1 MSSNLFPCPKIDV
14 IRWNSSNVTVK
25 CPYCDELHQHGV
37 GDPWKRLPQSK
48 EVKDPGKRVSHCAPG
63 GQYEFIFPIDEN
75 SGLVGYE
82 IDKRRACFVN
92 SSLQADHTDDNL
104 YSSDSDED
112 ELADSFRSA
121 MRISG
126 TEPKSRPILN
136 LYDNAREIE
145 TIVFSG
151 GDTFEQKKI
160 LLAISNCLTG
170 DLPAVS
176 QYLETSTEAKL
187 FLHGKDETGNTTLI
201 MAAAEKSDKMVSLLL
216 QNGADVDA
224 ANNDGR
230 SALMEA
236 ALWGHLRSVRAL
248 LESNACKW
256 AKDRHGRSAMDLA
269 QPSRRNEEERYS
281 RSRLAAAD
289 SVPERDSNRRHIAI
303 LLSDS
308 NGEKRHAYTGPLSES
323 ERKNYFFK
331 KSESEMV
338 ITLHGPIQ
346 RYPVPQIRKTAAVL
360 DRGDQFARISATSG
374 WGVNSLPPNVRD
386 MPSWTEQ
393 VYYIASIIG
402 HRFEET
408 SWDQGKPGQYCACHA
423 EKKLIAYFLD
433 KHVFLPKD
441 RQPDQTLED
450 SIFEVKT
457 SLEEGKD
464 LSTLWAS
471 VCRLEEMN
479 IDLDRQLFSADD
491 RLLGDSYDEQEVK
504 RLKRKIHVIDKQLS
518 RLESDAFVATM
529 RAQQKKERK
538 LLKKEQTHW
547 DLMGLSEN
555 EPPISL
561 KSAVILSSNMI
572 CQDCDTFRKLV
583 NARFQLHIEMNWR
596 IIPEAI
602 DGPP

>member
-1 MSSNLFPCPKIDV
+1 MSSNLSPCPKIDV
-14 IRWNSSNVTVK
+14 IRWGSSQVTVK
-25 CPYCDELHQHGV
+25 CPYCKELHRHGV
-37 GDPWKRLPQSK
+37 AN
-48 EVKDPGKRVSHCAPG
+48 PGKRVSHCAPG

-92 SSLQADHTDDNL
+92 SSLQIDHTDDNL
-104 YSSDSDED
+104 YSSESDEG

-126 TEPKSRPILN
+126 TEPKAGPVLN
-136 LYDNAREIE
+136 LYDDAREIE
-145 TIVFSG
+145 TISLSDS
-151 GDTFEQKKI
+151 DTFEEKKI
-160 LLAISNCLTG
+160 RFAVSDCIFGKLG
-170 DLPAVS
+170 AVS

-201 MAAAEKSDKMVSLLL
+201 MAAAEKSDDMVPLLL
-216 QNGADVDA
+216 QKGADVDA

-230 SALMEA
+230 TALMEA
-236 ALWGHLRSVRAL
+236 ALWGRLRSVKAL
-248 LESNACKW
+248 LDSNASKS

-269 QPSRRNEEERYS
+269 QPTRRNEKERYN
-281 RSRLAAAD
+281 RSSLAAAD
-289 SVPERDSNRRHIAI
+289 SVPERDGDRRHIAI
-303 LLSDS
+303 LLGDS
-308 NGEKRHAYTGPLSES
+308 NAEKRYAYTGPLSES
-323 ERKNYFFK
+323 ERNNYFFR

-338 ITLHGPIQ
+338 ITLHGPIE
-346 RYPVPQIRKTAAVL
+346 RYPVPQIKKTAAVL
-360 DRGDQFARISATSG
+360 DRGGQFARISATSG

-393 VYYIASIIG
+393 VYYIASTIG

-408 SWDQGKPGQYCACHA
+408 SCDQGKPGQYYACHA

-450 SIFEVKT
+450 SILEVET
-457 SLEEGKD
+457 SLEEGKH
-464 LSTLWAS
+464 LSTIWYS
-471 VCRLEEMN
+471 VCRLEEMK
-479 IDLDRQLFSADD
+479 IDLDRQLFGADD
-491 RLLGDSYDEQEVK
+491 QLLGESYNEQEVK
-504 RLKRKIHVIDKQLS
+504 RLKRKICVIDKQLS
-518 RLESDAFVATM
+518 RLESDTFVATM
-529 RAQQKKERK
+529 RTQQKKERK

-572 CQDCDTFRKLV
+572 CQDCDNFRKMV
-583 NARFQLHIEMNWR
+583 NDHFQLHIEMNWR
-596 IIPEAI
+596 IIPEVI

>member
-14 IRWNSSNVTVK
+14 IHWNSSSVT
-25 CPYCDELHQHGV
+25 
-37 GDPWKRLPQSK
+37 RLPQSK
-48 EVKDPGKRVSHCAPG
+48 EIKDPGKRFSPCLPS
-63 GQYEFIFPIDEN
+63 GQYQFIFPIDKN

-92 SSLQADHTDDNL
+92 FSLQADHTDDNL
-104 YSSDSDED
+104 YSSESDEG
-112 ELADSFRSA
+112 ELADFFRYA

-126 TEPKSRPILN
+126 TQPKAGPILN
-136 LYDNAREIE
+136 LYDDAKEIE
-145 TIVFSG
+145 TIALPDN
-151 GDTFEQKKI
+151 DTFEQTKI
-160 LLAISNCLTG
+160 LSAISNCVSGKLG
-170 DLPAVS
+170 AVS
-176 QYLETSTEAKL
+176 QYLEASTEAKL
-187 FLHGKDETGNTTLI
+187 FLHGKDETGNTALI
-201 MAAAEKSDKMVSLLL
+201 MAAAEKSDRMVSLLL

-224 ANNDGR
+224 TNNNGR

-236 ALWGHLRSVRAL
+236 ALWGHRRSVRAL
-248 LESNACKW
+248 LESNASKL

-269 QPSRRNEEERYS
+269 QPTRQNEEERYS

-289 SVPERDSNRRHIAI
+289 NVPERDSDRRHIVI
-303 LLSDS
+303 LLGDS
-308 NGEKRHAYTGPLSES
+308 NTEKRHAYTGPLSES
-323 ERKNYFFK
+323 ERKNYFFG
-331 KSESEMV
+331 KSKSEMV

-346 RYPVPQIRKTAAVL
+346 RYPVPQIKKTAAVL

-393 VYYIASIIG
+393 VFYIASTIG
-402 HRFEET
+402 HRFEEPQYL
-408 SWDQGKPGQYCACHA
+408 SWDQGKPGQYYACHA

-433 KHVFLPKD
+433 KHIFLPKD
-441 RQPDQTLED
+441 REPDQTLED
-450 SIFEVKT
+450 SILEVET
-457 SLEEGKD
+457 SLQEGKD
-464 LSTLWAS
+464 LSTVWS
-471 VCRLEEMN
+471 IVCRLEEMK

-491 RLLGDSYDEQEVK
+491 QLLGEAYDEQEVK

-518 RLESDAFVATM
+518 RLESDTFVATM
-529 RAQQKKERK
+529 RAQQKKQRK

-547 DLMGLSEN
+547 DLMELSGN

-572 CQDCDTFRKLV
+572 CQDCDNFRKMV
-583 NARFQLHIEMNWR
+583 NDHFQLHIEMNWR
-596 IIPEAI
+596 IIPEVI

>member
-1 MSSNLFPCPKIDV
+1 MSSNLSPCPKIDV
-14 IRWNSSNVTVK
+14 IRWDSSQVTVK
-25 CPYCDELHQHGV
+25 CPYCEELHRHSV
-37 GDPWKRLPQSK
+37 AL
-48 EVKDPGKRVSHCAPG
+48 PGKRVSHCAPG

-82 IDKRRACFVN
+82 IDKKRACFVN

-104 YSSDSDED
+104 YSSDSDD
-112 ELADSFRSA
+112 GELADSFRSA

-126 TEPKSRPILN
+126 TESKSGPILD
-136 LYDNAREIE
+136 LYDDAREME
-145 TIVFSG
+145 TIPLSEN
-151 GDTFEQKKI
+151 DTFEQKKI
-160 LLAISNCLTG
+160 LSAIMDCMFGNLG
-170 DLPAVS
+170 AVS
-176 QYLETSTEAKL
+176 EYLETSTEANL
-187 FLHGKDETGNTTLI
+187 FLHGKDKTGSTTLI
-201 MAAAEKSDKMVSLLL
+201 RAAAKKNDEMVSLLL
-216 QNGADVDA
+216 QKGADVDA

-230 SALMEA
+230 TALMEA
-236 ALWGHLRSVRAL
+236 ALWGRLRNAKAL
-248 LESNACKW
+248 LESNASKS

-269 QPSRRNEEERYS
+269 QPTRRNEKERYS
-281 RSRLAAAD
+281 RSRFAAAD
-289 SVPERDSNRRHIAI
+289 SVLERESDRRYIALLLGDSNT
-303 LLSDS
+303 
-308 NGEKRHAYTGPLSES
+308 EKRHAYTRPLSES
-323 ERKNYFFK
+323 ERNNYFFK
-331 KSESEMV
+331 KSESERV
-338 ITLHGPIQ
+338 ITFHGPIQ
-346 RYPVPQIRKTAAVL
+346 SYSVSRIEKTAAVL

-374 WGVNSLPPNVRD
+374 WGVDSLPPNDKD

-408 SWDQGKPGQYCACHA
+408 SRYQGKPGQYYACHS

-441 RQPDQTLED
+441 KQPDQTLKD
-450 SIFEVKT
+450 SILEVKT
-457 SLEEGKD
+457 SLQEGKD
-464 LSTLWAS
+464 LSTVWS
-471 VCRLEEMN
+471 IVCRLEEMK

-518 RLESDAFVATM
+518 RLESDTFVATM
-529 RAQQKKERK
+529 RTQQKKERK
-538 LLKKEQTHW
+538 LSKKEKTHW
-547 DLMGLSEN
+547 DLMELSGN

-572 CQDCDTFRKLV
+572 CQDCDNFRKLV

>member
-1 MSSNLFPCPKIDV
+1 MSNNLFPCPKIDV
-14 IRWNSSNVTVK
+14 IRWDSSSVTVK
-25 CPYCDELHQHGV
+25 CPYCDELHRHGI

-48 EVKDPGKRVSHCAPG
+48 EVKDPGKRFSPCLPS
-63 GQYEFIFPIDEN
+63 GQYQLIYPIDEN

-104 YSSDSDED
+104 YSSESEEG

-126 TEPKSRPILN
+126 TKSKSRPILN
-136 LYDNAREIE
+136 LYDDAKEIE
-145 TIVFSG
+145 IITLPNS
-151 GDTFEQKKI
+151 DTFEQKKI
-160 LLAISNCLTG
+160 LSVISNCIGG
-170 DLPAVS
+170 DSDAVS

-187 FLHGKDETGNTTLI
+187 FLHGEDETGNTTLI
-201 MAAAEKSDKMVSLLL
+201 MAAAEKNDKMVSLLL

-224 ANNDGR
+224 TNNNGR

-248 LESNACKW
+248 LESNASKL

-269 QPSRRNEEERYS
+269 QPTRQNEEERYS

-289 SVPERDSNRRHIAI
+289 NVPERDSDRRHIAI

-308 NGEKRHAYTGPLSES
+308 NGGKRHAYTGPLSES

-331 KSESEMV
+331 KSESEMA

-374 WGVNSLPPNVRD
+374 WGVNSLPPNDKD

-393 VYYIASIIG
+393 VYYIASTIG

-408 SWDQGKPGQYCACHA
+408 NWDQGKPGQFHACHA

-441 RQPDQTLED
+441 RQPDEALEN
-450 SIFEVKT
+450 SIHEVET
-457 SLEEGKD
+457 SLEKGKHS
-464 LSTLWAS
+464 STIWAE
-471 VCRLEEMN
+471 VCHLEELK
-479 IDLDRQLFSADD
+479 IDLDRKLFRVDD
-491 RLLGDSYDEQEVK
+491 RLLGDSYDEQEVN
-504 RLKRKIHVIDKQLS
+504 RLKRKIHTIDEELS
-518 RLESDAFVATM
+518 SLESDTFVAKM
-529 RAQQKKERK
+529 RAQQKEESK
-538 LLKKEQTHW
+538 LSKKEKAHS
-547 DLMGLSEN
+547 DLRELSEN

-561 KSAVILSSNMI
+561 KSAVILSSNKI
-572 CQDCDTFRKLV
+572 CQDCDNFGKLV
-583 NARFQLHIEMNWR
+583 NDHFQLNIEMNWK
-596 IIPEAI
+596 ILPC
-602 DGPP
+602 

>member
-1 MSSNLFPCPKIDV
+1 M
-14 IRWNSSNVTVK
+14 
-25 CPYCDELHQHGV
+25 
-37 GDPWKRLPQSK
+37 
-48 EVKDPGKRVSHCAPG
+48 
-63 GQYEFIFPIDEN
+63 
-75 SGLVGYE
+75 
-82 IDKRRACFVN
+82 N

-121 MRISG
+121 MTISG
-126 TEPKSRPILN
+126 TESKSGPVLN
-136 LYDNAREIE
+136 LYDDAREME
-145 TIVFSG
+145 TIPLFD

-160 LLAISNCLTG
+160 LLAISNCIIGRLG
-170 DLPAVS
+170 AVS
-176 QYLETSTEAKL
+176 QYLETSTEANL

-201 MAAAEKSDKMVSLLL
+201 MAAAEKSDEMVSLLL
-216 QNGADVDA
+216 QKGADVDA
-224 ANNDGR
+224 TNNNGR

-236 ALWGHLRSVRAL
+236 ALWGRLRSVKAL
-248 LESNACKW
+248 LESNASKSV
-256 AKDRHGRSAMDLA
+256 KDRQGRSAMDLA
-269 QPSRRNEEERYS
+269 QPTRRNEKERYS
-281 RSRLAAAD
+281 RSRFAAAD
-289 SVPERDSNRRHIAI
+289 SVPKRDSDRRYIA
-303 LLSDS
+303 LLLGDS
-308 NGEKRHAYTGPLSES
+308 NTEKRHAYTRPLSES
-323 ERKNYFFK
+323 ERNNYFFK

-450 SIFEVKT
+450 SILEVET

-464 LSTLWAS
+464 LSTVWAK
-471 VCRLEEMN
+471 VCDLEKMKIN
-479 IDLDRQLFSADD
+479 LDRQLFSADD
-491 RLLGDSYDEQEVK
+491 RLLGDSYDEQEVN
-504 RLKRKIHVIDKQLS
+504 RLKHEIRTIDEELS
-518 RLESDAFVATM
+518 RLESDTFVATM

-538 LLKKEQTHW
+538 LLKKEQTHR

-572 CQDCDTFRKLV
+572 CQDCDNFRKMV
-583 NARFQLHIEMNWR
+583 NAHFQLNIEMNWKLLSC
-596 IIPEAI
+596 
-602 DGPP
+602 